1 MEAVLIAVGS
11 ELLRPGRPEAHSAA
25 LTLFLEAAGLE
36 VVGRRVVPDRVEAIA
51 GAVAE
56 ARAQGGLILVTG
68 GIGPTRDDRTRE
80 GVARALGRPLRV
92 DRVAE
97 RDVRAWCRRI
107 RAPYSSDRARQSLI
121 PTGATALSNRT
132 GSAPGIWYADAR
144 GMVAVLPG
152 VTGELKAM
160 LPTLL
165 PRLRRRAGEEIASAT
180 LRVAGPGES
189 TVDARV
195 ASLSKRFPRTEVTT
209 LASPGE
215 VVIQLRC
222 RGKAAGREVSR
233 CRAAMARRL
242 GRDLVSECGKTL
254 EEEVLSLL
262 RQRRL
267 RMAVAESCTAG
278 MVAARLTSVPGSSRS
293 FLGGAVCYNDRA
305 KTRILSVPTKILERD
320 GAVSRRATLAMAK
333 GVIDLTGAEVAVAIT
348 GIAGPGGAAP
358 GKPVGLVHWAV
369 GTQGGLRAW
378 RRRLT
383 GDREKIRSH
392 AATIALDLVRRALLA
407 RGRIARTLR
416 D

>member
-121 PTGATALSNRT
+121 PAGGTALSNRT

-152 VTGELKAM
+152 VAGGMKAK
-160 LPTLL
+160 LPPPL
-165 PRLRRRAGEEIASAT
+165 PPPRRRAG
-180 LRVAGPGES
+180 G
-189 TVDARV
+189 
-195 ASLSKRFPRTEVTT
+195 
-209 LASPGE
+209 
-215 VVIQLRC
+215 
-222 RGKAAGREVSR
+222 GR
-233 CRAAMARRL
+233 APPPFW
-242 GRDLVSECGKTL
+242 GGGGGGYT
-254 EEEVLSLL
+254 
-262 RQRRL
+262 
-267 RMAVAESCTAG
+267 
-278 MVAARLTSVPGSSRS
+278 
-293 FLGGAVCYNDRA
+293 GGAR
-305 KTRILSVPTKILERD
+305 
-320 GAVSRRATLAMAK
+320 
-333 GVIDLTGAEVAVAIT
+333 
-348 GIAGPGGAAP
+348 GG
-358 GKPVGLVHWAV
+358 
-369 GTQGGLRAW
+369 
-378 RRRLT
+378 
-383 GDREKIRSH
+383 S
-392 AATIALDLVRRALLA
+392 
-407 RGRIARTLR
+407 
-416 D
+416 